1 MEQTRTETGDSF
13 TDADLRRRIEKDSEK
28 PVTPDRADRFYDRV
42 RGSIQEYIDRKGGV
56 LGKTTEFLLLVPD
69 IFMLLWRLTTDSRVT
84 GKDKVLLGSA
94 VVYFILPFDLIPE
107 AVVGPIGYLDDLVFA
122 VYVLNTIL
130 RDTDPEILREHWT
143 GSEDVLV
150 TIQRVLTAADTLV
163 ATNILGRIKK
173 MIKK

>member
-13 TDADLRRRIEKDSEK
+13 TDADLRRRIEKESEQ
-28 PVTPDRADRFYDRV
+28 PVTRDRADRFYDRV
-42 RGSIQEYIDRKGGV
+42 RRSIQKYIDRKGGV

-69 IFMLLWRLTTDSRVT
+69 IFILLWRLTTDSRVI

-107 AVVGPIGYLDDLVFA
+107 AIVGPIGYLDDLVLA

-130 RDTDPEILREHWT
+130 THTDPDVLREHWT

-163 ATNILGRIKK
+163 ETNILGRIKK